1 MRKYLWSMMVVFLL
15 AGCSS
20 TGEDKF
26 SASYVKAHI
35 IPKQTTKAQVQ
46 AIYGVPD
53 DQSANSDGKV
63 EWEYKVG
70 SNLSTASSIV
80 GYIPGASAVSS
91 ALGMANTAS
100 NASDSATKA
109 SAKVSGN
116 TEYHAN
122 RLYIRFDKNGVVE
135 RWHM

>member
-1 MRKYLWSMMVVFLL
+1 MRKYLWSMMVILLL

-53 DQSANSDGKV
+53 DQSADSGGEVRWVYEVK
-63 EWEYKVG
+63 G
-70 SNLSTASSIV
+70 NLSAASSIA

-91 ALGMANTAS
+91 ALGLAS
-100 NASDSATKA
+100 SASDAADSANKA

-116 TEYHAN
+116 TEYHSDF
-122 RLYIRFDKNGVVE
+122 LSITFDSTGIVD